1 MDILWYTSHIQMPL
15 RKGSL
20 KRALFVFTH
29 YPTQNRY
36 ALLLEMFYRRKSM
49 FDCMIHRQEAA
60 GP

>member
-1 MDILWYTSHIQMPL
+1 MPL

-20 KRALFVFTH
+20 KRTLFVFTH